1 MAQEKGA
8 STWDGE
14 STSLPTPAEL
24 PAGEIFTTRRGH
36 RKELKKR
43 KGKIRSKS
51 HAAMLRAGQRGRR
64 DAGKK
69 ERMVKGTGKPR
80 STEGKKYIP
89 TRRSGSCCREQR
101 SWVIWVFIQTAMTY
115 TPCLPSTEFESR
127 PREASTA
134 LPGVPSRNTG
144 SRAPTRSTDS
154 GVLSPQG
161 EARAST
167 RPRPTLHCASRRP
180 FRVQHSES
188 LRCKPGGPA
197 TRRIRI
203 SSCARGPFA
212 S

>member
-80 STEGKKYIP
+80 STE
-89 TRRSGSCCREQR
+89 
-101 SWVIWVFIQTAMTY
+101 
-115 TPCLPSTEFESR
+115 FESR

-144 SRAPTRSTDS
+144 SRAPTRSRDS

-167 RPRPTLHCASRRP
+167 RPRPALHCASRRP

-188 LRCKPGGPA
+188 LRRKPRGPA

-203 SSCARGPFA
+203 SSSARGL
-212 S
+212 SLHR